1 MIWLKKTMRPQLAG
15 ELRNLFHTW
24 RGFILLMNQMKE
36 SINIM
41 NYIFRST
48 SSSFQKKKRN
58 KHDDPRHKIEEVEN
72 LLQSSLIR
80 K

>member
-1 MIWLKKTMRPQLAG
+1 MLG
-15 ELRNLFHTW
+15 EVS
-24 RGFILLMNQMKE
+24 FILMNQMKE

-48 SSSFQKKKRN
+48 SSSFQKKKRK

-72 LLQSSLIR
+72 SLQSSLITNDSNV
-80 K
+80 KS